1 MIDPVGLTLGL
12 AGLFSTSVE
21 VLDRISTAKSYGTD
35 YHLFATKLVLERRRF
50 FRWGQAVGLTG
61 TQQHE
66 LLQDPEIQEDVR
78 ELFAWAI
85 YFFED
90 SKVAIT
96 RHGAANSLLLE
107 QGSSSSTARFEYPR
121 GRARMHQKS
130 TSAVMKVRWAFSG
143 KRKLE
148 KLLQEVIWFV
158 DKLHELV
165 PITGTHRPEIQD
177 AVSAPTIHRAVI
189 PSGFSEPAI
198 HQAMTL
204 PELTL
209 TSGIQRPGFAEL
221 VPTSRTYS
229 ETSEPLLL
237 PPITLRSTSRRDR
250 SAHHNLESSFR
261 RKKKEHIRRIA
272 AVQDKQAHVI
282 RVNERYAGLALSQSL
297 RTNM

>member
-35 YHLFATKLVLERRRF
+35 YHLFATKLALERRRF

-61 TQQHE
+61 NQQHE
-66 LLQDPEIQEDVR
+66 LLQDPEIQEDVQQ
-78 ELFAWAI
+78 LLAWAI

-143 KRKLE
+143 KRKSE

-165 PITGTHRPEIQD
+165 PITGTHRPEVRD
-177 AVSAPTIHRAVI
+177 TVTAPTIHRAVM

-198 HQAMTL
+198 HQTMTL

-209 TSGIQRPGFAEL
+209 TSGIYSPGIAEL
-221 VPTSRTYS
+221 ASPSRKHL
-229 ETSEPLLL
+229 ETPEQLLL
-237 PPITLRSTSRRDR
+237 PPITLRLTGRRGR
-250 SAHHNLESSFR
+250 NEHRNLESRFR
-261 RKKKEHIRRIA
+261 RKRKEHIRRITTA
-272 AVQDKQAHVI
+272 QDKQAHEI
-282 RVNERYAGLALSQSL
+282 RVNERYAGLALSQNLS
-297 RTNM
+297 TNM

>member
-50 FRWGQAVGLTG
+50 FRWGQAVDLTG

-66 LLQDPEIQEDVR
+66 LLQDPEIQEEVR
-78 ELFAWAI
+78 ELLAWAI

-121 GRARMHQKS
+121 KRARIHQKS
-130 TSAVMKVRWAFSG
+130 SSAMMKVRWAFSG
-143 KRKLE
+143 KRKSE

-165 PITGTHRPEIQD
+165 PIAGTHWPEIRD
-177 AVSAPTIHRAVI
+177 AVMAPTIHRAVM
-189 PSGFSEPAI
+189 PSGLSEPII
-198 HQAMTL
+198 HRGMTP

-209 TSGIQRPGFAEL
+209 TSGIQRPGISEL
-221 VPTSRTYS
+221 APTSRLYS
-229 ETSEPLLL
+229 GAPEPLLQ
-237 PPITLRSTSRRDR
+237 PPITMRLTGRRDR
-250 SAHHNLESSFR
+250 NAHRSLESSFR
-261 RKKKEHIRRIA
+261 RKKKVHVRRIA
-272 AVQDKQAHVI
+272 AAAAHEI
-282 RVNERYAGLALSQSL
+282 RVNER
-297 RTNM
+297 